1 MRARAVLLSDATA
14 TFPASMRRRL
24 PALLLLAC
32 LAAALFAGVQAG
44 SAKAPP
50 RAPKGFFGI
59 GPQTVL
65 TDQDLEYM
73 KAGGIDSI
81 RWPLTWG
88 AVQPTAKGGYNWE
101 SFDPVVAIAARHGLQ
116 ILPFVYSTP
125 GWLAGKYTTLPVNS
139 GRARGAWTAFL
150 RAAVER
156 YGPGGDFWA
165 ERAPGVVQ
173 YEPAIPR
180 PKPIR
185 DWQIWNEANFFYFAF
200 PASPQRYAKLVQI
213 SSPAIKRV
221 DPGADVILSGLF
233 GDPTAGG
240 SRGMPA
246 SKFLDVVYRSP
257 GIKSRFDGIALHP
270 YAVDAETLE
279 ELVEELHDVAIE
291 NRDRVPLYITEMGW
305 GSENNFQQVAFEQG
319 IKGQVKQLKD
329 SYRYLL
335 ENRSRLNLKQV
346 YWFSWKDLPDTCT
359 FCDSV
364 GLFREGARFHP
375 KPAWHAFVGITRG
388 RARP

>member
-1 MRARAVLLSDATA
+1 
-14 TFPASMRRRL
+14 MRRRL
-24 PALLLLAC
+24 PIALLLAALAV
-32 LAAALFAGVQAG
+32 ALFASVQAG
-44 SAKAPP
+44 SAKAPL
-50 RAPKGFFGI
+50 RASKGFFGI
-59 GPQTVL
+59 GPQTLL
-65 TDQDLEYM
+65 TDRDAEYM
-73 KAGGIDSI
+73 VAGGIESV
-81 RWPLTWG
+81 RWPLPWNG
-88 AVQPTAKGGYNWE
+88 IQPTRTGGYNWE
-101 SFDPVVAIAARHGLQ
+101 GFDDVVDVAARHGLTV
-116 ILPFVYSTP
+116 LPFAYGTP
-125 GWLAGKYTTLPVNS
+125 SWIARKYTTLPVS
-139 GRARGAWTAFL
+139 TGEARSAWIAFL
-150 RAAVER
+150 RAAAER

-180 PKPIR
+180 PRPIR

-200 PASPQRYAKLVQI
+200 PASPQRYVKLLRI

-221 DPGADVILSGLF
+221 DPKAKIILSGLF

-240 SRGMPA
+240 PKGMA
-246 SKFLDVVYRSP
+246 ATEFLEAIYRSP
-257 GIKSRFDGIALHP
+257 GIKSRFDGVALHP

-279 ELVEELHDVAIE
+279 ELVEGLHEVSSE
-291 NRDRVPLYITEMGW
+291 NHDRVPLYVTEMGW

-329 SYRYLL
+329 SYAYLL
-335 ENRSRLNLKQV
+335 ENRRRLRLKQV

-364 GLFREGARFHP
+364 GLFREGPRFRP
-375 KPAWHAFVGITRG
+375 KPAWRAFVNLTGG